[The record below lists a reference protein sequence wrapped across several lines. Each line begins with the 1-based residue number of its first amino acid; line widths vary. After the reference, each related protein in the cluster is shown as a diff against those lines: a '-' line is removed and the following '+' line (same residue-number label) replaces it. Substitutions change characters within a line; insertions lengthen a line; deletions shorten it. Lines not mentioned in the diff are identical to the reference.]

1 MSDSLINTLT
11 PTTAPTGAV
20 ITAVGA
26 VDATSGSTAVKVP
39 MSTLRNADGTDAMA
53 ALTAGGTA
61 SSSVATATG
70 AQADTAYSGTGSTSV
85 IGALKGI
92 FAKLAGTLTV
102 SGPLTDTQLRATPVY
117 TVTKGLEYT
126 LSTINSSTAQ
136 LGAGDTFTGTIETT
150 FNQPAAQVMVTCDQA
165 YTVYIDQYNGTGIAS
180 GLIETT
186 TFTRTAN
193 QGTNENIMLKGDFL
207 RVRVTN
213 NGGSTTTTFN
223 LETTYGQL
231 ITLPTSTSNKGNLK
245 TSIEEFNAPSLPLP
259 TGAATETTL
268 NAVKTALGTPLQA
281 GGNVAVTASVL
292 PTGAATA
299 ANQATEISSLSS
311 IDTKFPA
318 QVSGSLPVNLSSFSF
333 AQSTAN
339 VTTTQLGAGATWNG
353 SIETAFNQQG
363 IQIMCNADQPYTIT
377 VTQYQDLAGTKPLG
391 TSSFTRTAG
400 IPTNETLQVNGNFV
414 RVSVTNNGTA
424 TTTTFFVDTTY
435 GPLSPFPTSLS
446 NGGNF
451 KVALTENTAGLATD
465 ANIKALTQ
473 HLAIT
478 NILLSQMMDSGKTPL
493 LSLYNDPT
501 LTSY

>member
-53 ALTAGGTA
+53 ALTSGGTA

-70 AQADTAYSGTGSTSV
+70 AQADSAYSGTGSTSV

-92 FAKLAGTLTV
+92 FAKLAGTLTISGAVTTDALTNTQLRASAVPV

-136 LGAGDTFTGTIETT
+136 LGAGATFTGTIETT

-180 GLIETT
+180 GLIETS
-186 TFTRTAN
+186 TFTRIAG

-259 TGAATETTL
+259 TGAAT
-268 NAVKTALGTPLQA
+268 
-281 GGNVAVTASVL
+281 S
-292 PTGAATA
+292 
-299 ANQATEISSLSS
+299 ANQATEIASLSS

-318 QVSGSLPVNLSSFSF
+318 QVSGSLPVNVSSFSF

-353 SIETAFNQQG
+353 AIETAFNQQG

-377 VTQYQDLAGTKPLG
+377 VTQYQDVAGTKPLG

-451 KVALTENTAGLATD
+451 KVALTENTADLATN

-473 HLAIT
+473 HLTIT

-501 LTSY
+501 LSSY

>member
-136 LGAGDTFTGTIETT
+136 LGAGATFTGTIETT

-259 TGAATETTL
+259 TGAAT
-268 NAVKTALGTPLQA
+268 
-281 GGNVAVTASVL
+281 S
-292 PTGAATA
+292 
-299 ANQATEISSLSS
+299 ANQATEIASLSS

-377 VTQYQDLAGTKPLG
+377 VTQYQDIAGTKPLG

-424 TTTTFFVDTTY
+424 TTTTLFVDTTY

-446 NGGNF
+446 NSGNF
-451 KVALTENTAGLATD
+451 KVALTENTADLATN